1 MKYIDLSIHHKGRL
15 SRGVFWR
22 TFVLLFVTNIVI
34 DTIEIEGITDQGAY
48 MVILFIVNALFCLP
62 YLSLIAR
69 RFQDTAFPTELKH
82 AFMCLFV
89 LLIGLCCVDW
99 KEDTPDDIPEWL
111 GGYFFLYF
119 VALIIC
125 CSRDSQ
131 PGSNMWG
138 DNPKGIQEK
147 APLNG
152 AKVIAASVE
161 AGGSSQVCP
170 CCCGGG
176 RNAAGCICPHCGGS
190 GVMSENMS

>member
-22 TFVLLFVTNIVI
+22 TFVLLFVANIVI
-34 DTIEIEGITDQGAY
+34 DTIEIEGVTDQGAY
-48 MVILFIVNALFCLP
+48 IIVDALFCLP

-89 LLIGLCCVDW
+89 LLIGLCSLNWVDV
-99 KEDTPDDIPEWL
+99 PDSLPDWL
-111 GGYFFLYF
+111 GWFFFLYF

-125 CSRDSQ
+125 CSKDSQ

-147 APLNG
+147 VPLNG
-152 AKVIAASVE
+152 AEVIAASVE
-161 AGGSSQVCP
+161 AGGTSQVCP
-170 CCCGGG
+170 CCSGSGV
-176 RNAAGCICPHCGGS
+176 NAAGYVCPRCGGT
-190 GVMSENMS
+190 GTMSKNVH